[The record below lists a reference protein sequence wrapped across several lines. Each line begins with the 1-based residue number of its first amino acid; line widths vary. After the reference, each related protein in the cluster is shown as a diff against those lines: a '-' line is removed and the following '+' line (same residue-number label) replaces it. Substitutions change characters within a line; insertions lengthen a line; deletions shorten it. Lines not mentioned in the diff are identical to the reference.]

1 MKFSDLY
8 VCCDNL
14 KPFSKVTIV
23 EGAQSSTQVI
33 GKVYESI
40 CVREVEWFRIDYN
53 NRVVVKLLY
62 PVREGDEKK

>member
-1 MKFSDLY
+1 
-8 VCCDNL
+8 
-14 KPFSKVTIV
+14 VTIV